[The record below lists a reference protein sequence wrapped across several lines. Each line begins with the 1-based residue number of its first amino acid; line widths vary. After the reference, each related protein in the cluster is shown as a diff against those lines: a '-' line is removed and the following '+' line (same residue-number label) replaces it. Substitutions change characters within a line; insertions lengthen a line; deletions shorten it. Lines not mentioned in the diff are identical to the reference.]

1 MAAVAHGDVVITPA
15 VDPLSRDTT
24 DLLIIAREMQGTGAG
39 ICSLA
44 EPFLDT
50 TSDVAEIVFVILGVA
65 AMLEHR
71 RIRERTARGRAD
83 GKAKCVKFGRK
94 PKLTPHQQRVA
105 IRRRDVDGESLRSID
120 RSYNVRARTIS
131 PLNGN
136 PRVPASPDVWS
147 DTPTVIGA
155 GRAEICCQGK
165 ARGRPSPYHAEHL
178 GNVGSSRVEPDWE
191 DACFLPRPD

>member
-1 MAAVAHGDVVITPA
+1 MVITPA
-15 VDPLSRDTT
+15 VDRPSRDTT

-50 TSDVAEIVFVILGVA
+50 TSDFAEIVFVILGVA
-65 AMLEHR
+65 AKLEYR
-71 RIRERTARGRAD
+71 RIKERTARGRAD
-83 GKAKCVKFGRK
+83 AKAKCVKFGRK
-94 PKLTPHQQRVA
+94 PKFAPHQQREA
-105 IRRRDVDGESLRSID
+105 IRRRDMDGETLRSMS
-120 RSYNVRARTIS
+120 RSYNVSAQTIS
-131 PLNGN
+131 RLNGN
-136 PRVPASPDVWS
+136 PRVPASARVWS

-155 GRAEICCQGK
+155 GRAKICCQGK

-191 DACFLPRPD
+191 DACFLARPD